1 MFAKLHLLITKES
14 ESEVAQSCP
23 TLCDPMECSLPGSS
37 VRSVFQARVLEWVAI
52 SVCRVSSWP
61 RDRTQVSRI
70 VSKMLY
76 CLSHQGWG
84 ELIIREFGMDIQ
96 TLLYLK
102 WITNKDLRIAQ
113 GTLLNGMWKPG
124 WRSLLENGY
133 MDIWLSPSAVRLKLP
148 QHCLVNR
155 LWKPKC

>member
-102 WITNKDLRIAQ
+102 WITNKDLPYSTGNSAQ
-113 GTLLNGMWKPG
+113 WYVEAWME
-124 WRSLLENGY
+124 RSLMENGY
-133 MDIWLSPSAVRLKLP
+133 MDIYGWVPPLFAWNCHNIV
-148 QHCLVNR
+148 
-155 LWKPKC
+155 